1 VTTTSRLVS
10 PRVIV
15 IAAVGFSSLSSLLVR
30 LSTAPPLAVAAW
42 RMVLSAALVVPIVG
56 IGMWRETR
64 SGRTTEQRRA
74 SRRDLLRSL
83 PLIVASGVFL
93 SLHFATWITS
103 LGLTSVAHS
112 TVLVTMHPVIV
123 LAAGSLFLGE
133 ASGRHRSIAA
143 IVAVGGAILL
153 SFGGSVGGRTPT
165 VPGDLLAFAGAVA
178 VSGYLILGRWARR
191 RVDAWTYS
199 LTVYTVAAI
208 LLVLFALLAGQPL
221 RGYSPREFL
230 IFWGLAFFC
239 TVLGHGLINWGLRYL
254 SAGDVSMYI
263 LLEPVFATV
272 MALIWL
278 GEIPG
283 VVTVV
288 GALIVLLSLGTVTRR
303 RL

>member
-1 VTTTSRLVS
+1 VS
-10 PRVIV
+10 PRLIV

-42 RMVLSAALVVPIVG
+42 RMLLSAALVVPIVG
-56 IGMWRETR
+56 AGMWREVR
-64 SGRTTEQRRA
+64 GGRTPQQRRDA
-74 SRRDLLRSL
+74 RHGVARSL

-103 LGLTSVAHS
+103 LGMTSVAHS

-123 LAAGSLFLGE
+123 LAAGSIFLGE
-133 ASGRHRSIAA
+133 AAGRGRTVAA

-153 SFGGSVGGRTPT
+153 SFGGSVGGRPPT
-165 VPGDLLAFAGAVA
+165 VTGDLLAFAGAVA

-199 LTVYTVAAI
+199 LIVYTVAAI
-208 LLVLFALLAGQPL
+208 LLVIFATVADQPL
-221 RGYSPREFL
+221 TGYPVREFL
-230 IFWGLAFFC
+230 IFGALAFFC

-278 GEIPG
+278 AEVPG
-283 VVTVV
+283 VVTTI
-288 GALIVLLSLGTVTRR
+288 GALVVLLSHGTVTHRR
-303 RL
+303 F